1 MRQTEKVIIA
11 CYLLEA
17 ELDGASVAGFIEAL
31 EDGVVA
37 GEADAIRMREE
48 FRLRPA
54 AGLPQGDL
62 GQIVSAMVTLSD
74 LHDREARLDRISA
87 DLSLLQSLTS
97 TDLPH
102 ELAVRVAVR
111 RIADLIQ
118 KEPVGA

>member
-1 MRQTEKVIIA
+1 MQQTEKVIIA

-17 ELDGASVAGFIEAL
+17 GLDGASVAGFIEAL

-37 GEADAIRMREE
+37 GEADAVRMREE
-48 FRLRPA
+48 FRQRPA

-62 GQIVSAMVTLSD
+62 GQIVSAMVALAD

-87 DLSLLQSLTS
+87 DLNLLQSLTS
-97 TDLPH
+97 ADLPH

-118 KEPVGA
+118 KQPVGA